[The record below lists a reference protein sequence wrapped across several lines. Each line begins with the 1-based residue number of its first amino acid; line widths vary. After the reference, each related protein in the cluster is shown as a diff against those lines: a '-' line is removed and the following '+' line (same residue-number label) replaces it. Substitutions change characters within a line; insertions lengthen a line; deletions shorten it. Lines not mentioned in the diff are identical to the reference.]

1 MTQGLLSKRLSPLTF
16 VLFIATSAVTV
27 ACQSLD
33 QSNRTESTAKTQKSS
48 LRLPELLKQSDQ
60 GLAGKA
66 EQYEAFLAAERLA
79 SQKDYAAAQVFYQAV
94 YDKTPTLVA
103 GLSLARILTFL
114 GKSQEAENVVRK
126 VHLLFPKEPQ
136 PKLAEAY
143 LVGLHGSPDEALAL
157 YRQTYDE
164 HPDNEEVA
172 ARYVEALLAADKKQ
186 EAESILRKSI
196 RKIPESPYFLLKL
209 ARIKFQAK
217 EFTQAKTLLD
227 SLLRVDPDNI
237 EGWTLAGFIALEE
250 KKDEDAEGYFRSAY
264 EKQPENDALAKY
276 YVAQLLKL
284 NRLEEASRLLLRI
297 DQSDSPET
305 PIDPDLKFQLAAVMF
320 QLEDFENARDRFVA
334 LASKAE
340 DPGRMYYFAGQ
351 CEESMKKFK
360 EATEFYNRVAKE
372 SDFFVPATQRR
383 IITHLELGE
392 DAQARLLLTEYSQT
406 AKKDAAY
413 IRFYAGVRARLKEHK
428 EALKAIREASPADR
442 KTPEMRYL
450 EAVYLEYTVSRE
462 ASLQALEKL
471 IHDHP
476 KFSPALNHLGYSL
489 VEQGVRLEFATKILE
504 QAVASEP
511 KNGFFLDSLGWAYY
525 KRGQLKQAE
534 ESLLRALELEPD
546 EPVILEHLAELK
558 FKQERF
564 DMSLRYFEQAMT
576 IFEEAP
582 PWKVNA
588 DDEWKNS
595 RTRVKKRIEELLQ
608 MALPK
613 KQERQ

>member
-1 MTQGLLSKRLSPLTF
+1 MMPPVFSRKISLLTVMAASLSTL
-16 VLFIATSAVTV
+16 
-27 ACQSLD
+27 ACQSLNQAD
-33 QSNRTESTAKTQKSS
+33 QPQSSGKPPKGS

-79 SQKDYAAAQVFYQAV
+79 NQKDYAAAQVFYQAV
-94 YDKTPTLVA
+94 YDKTPTLVV
-103 GLSLARILTFL
+103 GLSLARVLTFL
-114 GKSQEAENVVRK
+114 SKSQDAENVVRK
-126 VHLLFPKEPQ
+126 IHLLFPNEPQ

-143 LVGLHGSPDEALAL
+143 LVGLHGSPEEALAL
-157 YRQTYDE
+157 YQQSYEE

-172 ARYVEALLAADKKQ
+172 ARYVEALLAADKKA
-186 EAESILRKSI
+186 EAESTLKKSI
-196 RKIPESPYFLLKL
+196 KKIPESPYFMLKL
-209 ARIKFQAK
+209 ARIKFQEK
-217 EFTQAKTLLD
+217 NFTQAKTLLD
-227 SLLRVDPDNI
+227 NLLRVDPDNI

-284 NRLEEASRLLLRI
+284 NRLEEAMRLLLRI
-297 DQSDSPET
+297 DQSDSSET

-334 LASKAE
+334 LAAQAE

-360 EATEFYNRVAKE
+360 DAAAFYNRVAKDSE
-372 SDFFVPATQRR
+372 FYMPSTQRR
-383 IITHLELGE
+383 IIAHLELGE
-392 DAQARLLLTEYSQT
+392 DAQARSLLGEYGST
-406 AKKDAAY
+406 AKKDATY
-413 IRFYAGVRARLKEHK
+413 IRFYAGVLARLKEHK
-428 EALKAIREASPADR
+428 EALRVIREASATDR
-442 KTPEMRYL
+442 KAPEMRYL
-450 EAVYLEYTVSRE
+450 EAVYLEYTESRA

-471 IHDHP
+471 IRDHP

-489 VEQGVRLEFATKILE
+489 VDQGIQLEFATKLLE
-504 QAVASEP
+504 QAVAIEP
-511 KNGFFLDSLGWAYY
+511 KNGFFLDSLGWAYF
-525 KRGQLKQAE
+525 KRGQLKPAE
-534 ESLLRALELEPD
+534 ENLLKALELEPD
-546 EPVILEHLAELK
+546 EPVILEHLGELK

-576 IFEEAP
+576 MFEDAP
-582 PWKVNA
+582 PWKISA
-588 DDEWKNS
+588 DEEWKNS
-595 RTRVKKRIEELLQ
+595 RKRVKTRIEELLQ

-613 KQERQ
+613 KQQRP

>member
-1 MTQGLLSKRLSPLTF
+1 
-16 VLFIATSAVTV
+16 
-27 ACQSLD
+27 
-33 QSNRTESTAKTQKSS
+33 
-48 LRLPELLKQSDQ
+48 
-60 GLAGKA
+60 
-66 EQYEAFLAAERLA
+66 
-79 SQKDYAAAQVFYQAV
+79 
-94 YDKTPTLVA
+94 
-103 GLSLARILTFL
+103 
-114 GKSQEAENVVRK
+114 
-126 VHLLFPKEPQ
+126 
-136 PKLAEAY
+136 
-143 LVGLHGSPDEALAL
+143 
-157 YRQTYDE
+157 
-164 HPDNEEVA
+164 
-172 ARYVEALLAADKKQ
+172 
-186 EAESILRKSI
+186 
-196 RKIPESPYFLLKL
+196 
-209 ARIKFQAK
+209 
-217 EFTQAKTLLD
+217 
-227 SLLRVDPDNI
+227 LLRVDPDNI